1 MKFLLIFFFLL
12 SYTFSFGQLEEF
24 KLTQYDSLQKE
35 HSKSSIVFI
44 HTDWCKYCKQLK
56 NTTLQ
61 DSNIQK
67 KMKEFGYYF
76 DLNAEEKNS
85 ISINNVE
92 FYYKPTGN
100 NTGSHELAEELG
112 SIDGKLEYPTLV
124 FLNEKHEI
132 IHQIVGFITVK
143 EFTETINRI
152 AKN

>member
-35 HSKSSIVFI
+35 YLKNSIVFI

-56 NTTLQ
+56 KTTLK
-61 DSNIQK
+61 DSSIQK

-100 NTGSHELAEELG
+100 NTGTHELAEELG
-112 SIDGKLEYPTLV
+112 SINGKLEYPTLV

-143 EFTETINRI
+143 DLHEVLE
-152 AKN
+152 KL